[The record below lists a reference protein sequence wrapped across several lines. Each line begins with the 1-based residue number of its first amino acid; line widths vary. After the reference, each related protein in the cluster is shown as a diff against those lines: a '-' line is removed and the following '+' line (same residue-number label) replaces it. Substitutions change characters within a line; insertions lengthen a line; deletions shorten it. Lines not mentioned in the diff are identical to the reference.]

1 MNVHQP
7 ENSKEF
13 IPTLFDCIDDVISFA
28 LDLAMPPTP
37 ENQGSLLRED
47 LVPALLESRLY
58 VEIGE
63 IRRIEVRSGL
73 TRALRSAYELADTDR
88 KYSTL
93 VNKLRVLL
101 EDANTVEREREH

>member
-1 MNVHQP
+1 MNVHPQK
-7 ENSKEF
+7 NGKEF
-13 IPTLFDCIDDVISFA
+13 IPTLFDCIDDAINLA
-28 LDLAMPPTP
+28 QDLAMPPTP
-37 ENQGSLLRED
+37 EMQGSRLREE

-73 TRALRSAYELADTDR
+73 SRALKSAYQLADADR
-88 KYSTL
+88 KYSPL

-101 EDANTVEREREH
+101 DDADIVRRER